1 MKQVVIDCSVI
12 VKWFFQDDEPRVK
25 QALELRN
32 LATTKKIQLIAL
44 EFFWLEILNVVM
56 LSKKI
61 PSDELKKL
69 VNFFIKLKIDIQPM
83 KSSLI
88 NQIIFL
94 VQKYKITTYDASYV
108 ALAKINKCQLI
119 TDDVKLKNKT
129 KLKFIKLLKDY

>member
-1 MKQVVIDCSVI
+1 MMN
-12 VKWFFQDDEPRVK
+12 P
-25 QALELRN
+25 ELRN